1 MIRLCKAEAI
11 PKVIMANKQDLEDA
25 LSEDEIRK
33 KMEIPES
40 VPLVLTSVKNRKG
53 ITESLDAL
61 LDLIYR

>member
-1 MIRLCKAEAI
+1 MIRLCKVEAV
-11 PKVIMANKQDLEDA
+11 PKIIVANKQDMKEA

-33 KMEIPES
+33 RMEIPEG
-40 VPLVLTSVKNRKG
+40 VPIVLTSVKNRKG